1 MTSCNGLA
9 NKKSR
14 KNAKKVREFAMLQ
27 KPSKMKQVTKKS
39 FEKQTV
45 KIGDNIK
52 RIFQNLHSSKNAK
65 MAENEL
71 KIL

>member
-1 MTSCNGLA
+1 
-9 NKKSR
+9 
-14 KNAKKVREFAMLQ
+14 MLQ
-27 KPSKMKQVTKKS
+27 KPSKMKQVKKES